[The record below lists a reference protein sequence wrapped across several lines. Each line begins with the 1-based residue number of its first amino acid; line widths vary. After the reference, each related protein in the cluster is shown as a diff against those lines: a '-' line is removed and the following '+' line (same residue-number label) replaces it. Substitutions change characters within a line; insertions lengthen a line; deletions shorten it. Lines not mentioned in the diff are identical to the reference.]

1 MEFTWNWHLSEYD
14 MRNVKMLSCVIGKFS
29 VCLESNKLGALTTAW
44 FLFHLA
50 DGNKWRVIKIVFCES
65 VMGAFFG
72 CLLKSW
78 TFYAIVCVPNAIIS
92 DRLHQLKELTKPFTK
107 PKEEQKDFF
116 NWINNESEWEEKKMR
131 GKIHL
136 RLLNCRWLFFC
147 STKQFKF
154 FAYFLSQRKNKQ
166 KNYILLRYDDD
177 DFRFYQSSLAHFL
190 HLVRGFEA
198 AAFCVRVNACE
209 CVWRSAFWFL
219 ISLSWYKKVSK
230 RESTPKSSQI

>member
-50 DGNKWRVIKIVFCES
+50 DGNKWRVIKIVFCEYD
-65 VMGAFFG
+65 GGFFG

-107 PKEEQKDFF
+107 PSRRKSKKIFF
-116 NWINNESEWEEKKMR
+116 NWINLTKVNEKKKKMR
-131 GKIHL
+131 GNIHL

-154 FAYFLSQRKNKQ
+154 FAYFLSQRKNEHSK
-166 KNYILLRYDDD
+166 KIISCCDMTTTI
-177 DFRFYQSSLAHFL
+177 S
-190 HLVRGFEA
+190 GF
-198 AAFCVRVNACE
+198 
-209 CVWRSAFWFL
+209 
-219 ISLSWYKKVSK
+219 IKVL
-230 RESTPKSSQI
+230 